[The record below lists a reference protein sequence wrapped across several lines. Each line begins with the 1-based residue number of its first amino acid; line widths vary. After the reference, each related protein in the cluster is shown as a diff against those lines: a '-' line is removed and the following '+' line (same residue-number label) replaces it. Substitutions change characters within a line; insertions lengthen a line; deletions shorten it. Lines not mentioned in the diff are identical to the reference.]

1 MGQQISQCWHQL
13 RRGEVIQ
20 RCFCPVH
27 CWWPSSSTH
36 GHLSCSS
43 WKNTPFPQTRRST
56 NKNRV
61 ISGSTQIKYHSF
73 GPSYQKIGS
82 YSPSCF
88 KEISKLSYQPLM
100 CLVPFHSRDC
110 RGVSESLCVTS
121 MSHTFHS
128 TSHQHPALTFFPIS
142 LFWCSLR
149 LGGVLYKCFIHD
161 EHFMSHS
168 RVSS

>member
-1 MGQQISQCWHQL
+1 MTSSPMGQQISRCWFQL

-27 CWWPSSSTH
+27 CWWHSFATH

-43 WKNTPFPQTRRST
+43 WKNTPFPRTRRST

-61 ISGSTQIKYHSF
+61 ISGSTKIKYHSF

-88 KEISKLSYQPLM
+88 KEISKLSYQLLM
-100 CLVPFHSRDC
+100 CLVTLHFSDC
-110 RGVSESLCVTS
+110 RGVSESLCLTS
-121 MSHTFHS
+121 MSHTK
-128 TSHQHPALTFFPIS
+128 PALHGTPPHYP
-142 LFWCSLR
+142 
-149 LGGVLYKCFIHD
+149 VLTYFSSSVTLPQTWRRFI
-161 EHFMSHS
+161 EMFKLWWAL
-168 RVSS
+168 